1 MSIAL
6 HAAVP
11 RRHLPAVAVAVTVAG
26 LAVSAWNPHD
36 RTTWFLETVWV
47 LVGLP
52 LVVLTRRRFPLTDL
66 LCCLLAAHALVLAVG
81 GHYTYAQVPVGDW
94 VRDTFGLAR
103 NPYDRFGHLMQG
115 FVPAVLVRELLSRT
129 SPLRGSRWLAPLT
142 VCACLAFSAVFE
154 MLEWLAA
161 VVGGHYTYA
170 QVPLGNWLR
179 DELGLER
186 NPYDRFG
193 HLMQGFVPAVLVRE
207 LLSRTSPL
215 RGSRWLAPLTV
226 CACLAFSAVF
236 EMLEWLAAVV
246 GGQAADA
253 FLATQGDV
261 WDTQWDMFCAL
272 VGATVSVLVLS
283 RVHDR
288 QLAKLPLPD
297 VTSSYSGAAPTA
309 GRRTSTRGTTPL
321 PR

>member
-1 MSIAL
+1 MT
-6 HAAVP
+6 AV
-11 RRHLPAVAVAVTVAG
+11 RRPLPVLLAGAVVVGMV
-26 LAVSAWNPHD
+26 LSAWAPKD

-52 LVVLTRRRFPLTDL
+52 LIVLAWRRFPLTGL
-66 LCCLLAAHALVLAVG
+66 LCCLLTVHAVVL
-81 GHYTYAQVPVGDW
+81 
-94 VRDTFGLAR
+94 
-103 NPYDRFGHLMQG
+103 M
-115 FVPAVLVRELLSRT
+115 
-129 SPLRGSRWLAPLT
+129 
-142 VCACLAFSAVFE
+142 
-154 MLEWLAA
+154 
-161 VVGGHYTYA
+161 VGGHYTYA

-283 RVHDR
+283 RLHDR
-288 QLAKLPLPD
+288 QLAALE

>member
-1 MSIAL
+1 MSIAVQP
-6 HAAVP
+6 AVP
-11 RRHLPAVAVAVTVAG
+11 RRHVPAVAVAVAVAG
-26 LAVSAWNPHD
+26 LAVSAWHPHD

-52 LVVLTRRRFPLTDL
+52 LVVLTRRRFPLTNL

-81 GHYTYAQVPVGDW
+81 GHYTYAQVPAGDW
-94 VRDTFGLAR
+94 VRDTFGLSR

-161 VVGGHYTYA
+161 VVGGH
-170 QVPLGNWLR
+170 
-179 DELGLER
+179 
-186 NPYDRFG
+186 
-193 HLMQGFVPAVLVRE
+193 
-207 LLSRTSPL
+207 S
-215 RGSRWLAPLTV
+215 
-226 CACLAFSAVF
+226 
-236 EMLEWLAAVV
+236 
-246 GGQAADA
+246 ADA

-272 VGATVSVLVLS
+272 IGATVSVLVLS
-283 RVHDR
+283 RAHDR
-288 QLAKLPLPD
+288 QLDALG
-297 VTSSYSGAAPTA
+297 VSASYDGAASTWAP
-309 GRRTSTRGTTPL
+309 RTSTGRTTRR

>member
-1 MSIAL
+1 MT
-6 HAAVP
+6 AV
-11 RRHLPAVAVAVTVAG
+11 RRPLPALLAGVVVAG
-26 LAVSAWNPHD
+26 LALSAWGPQD

-47 LVGLP
+47 LIGLP
-52 LVVLTRRRFPLTDL
+52 LIVLTWRRFPLTDL
-66 LCCLLAAHALVLAVG
+66 LCCLLAAHALVLLIG
-81 GHYTYAQVPVGDW
+81 GHYTYAEVP
-94 VRDTFGLAR
+94 F
-103 NPYDRFGHLMQG
+103 
-115 FVPAVLVRELLSRT
+115 
-129 SPLRGSRWLAPLT
+129 
-142 VCACLAFSAVFE
+142 
-154 MLEWLAA
+154 
-161 VVGGHYTYA
+161 
-170 QVPLGNWLR
+170 GNWLR

-236 EMLEWLAAVV
+236 EMLEWLAAVI

-272 VGATVSVLVLS
+272 IGATVSVLVWS
-283 RVHDR
+283 RLHDR
-288 QLAKLPLPD
+288 QLAAPA
-297 VTSSYSGAAPTA
+297 VTSSSGAVTSPYSGTGSTAAA
-309 GRRTSTRGTTPL
+309 GTSTPGTTRPL
-321 PR
+321 R

>member
-1 MSIAL
+1 MT
-6 HAAVP
+6 AV
-11 RRHLPAVAVAVTVAG
+11 RRPLPTLLAGAVVVGMV
-26 LAVSAWNPHD
+26 LSAWGPKD

-52 LVVLTRRRFPLTDL
+52 LIVLARRRFPLTDL
-66 LCCLLAAHALVLAVG
+66 LCCLLAVHAVVL
-81 GHYTYAQVPVGDW
+81 
-94 VRDTFGLAR
+94 
-103 NPYDRFGHLMQG
+103 M
-115 FVPAVLVRELLSRT
+115 
-129 SPLRGSRWLAPLT
+129 
-142 VCACLAFSAVFE
+142 
-154 MLEWLAA
+154 
-161 VVGGHYTYA
+161 VGGHYTYA

-272 VGATVSVLVLS
+272 LGATVSVLVLS

-288 QLAKLPLPD
+288 QLSKLPLPD